1 MSNSTNKA
9 IKAGIGYTV
18 GNYLLKG
25 LTFFTIPI
33 FARLLTPKD
42 YGLYNIFVAY
52 ESILFVVIGLAI
64 HSSYKNA
71 RYKYGIDIEAIQSYK
86 SYYNFVSTTLV
97 MLLVLGFGWLIF
109 VNVFSALL
117 IEVLGLN
124 LLSLNLLVLFSLGS
138 AIITCFNVDASL
150 QYKYQSFI
158 KVAAINAIGNL
169 LLSILLITTVF
180 DENRY
185 MGRVVGS
192 TIPLV
197 VLAVFI
203 IYSFMKQARP
213 GNYKEFLSWG
223 VQYSLPIV
231 PHGISQ
237 IILSQ
242 FGRVMI
248 NNMVNASAAGIF
260 SFAYNIYNIL
270 WVTASSLDNVWSTWF
285 YEKMYQK
292 DYVAIKEK
300 SSWYMIFMLVFSA
313 TVMLISPE
321 LIKFLGTIAYDDA
334 IFCVVPIIASGY
346 FAFLY
351 TIPASVEYFY
361 EKSQYIA
368 LGTMLAAVV
377 NIGLNYVCIPKY
389 GYISVAYITLVT
401 YLLYFFCHYILAWK
415 IHGDVLF
422 DNRVVVSCTVLMIA
436 TMFMARLFIDVS
448 IIRWV
453 VAIFIFCLGLLYEE
467 KKAGL
472 IINRLRK

>member
-1 MSNSTNKA
+1 MNNSNNKA

-33 FARLLTPKD
+33 FARLLNPSD

-71 RYKYGIDIEAIQSYK
+71 RYKYGIEIEAIETNK
-86 SYYNFVSTTLV
+86 SYYNYLSTTLI
-97 MLLVLGFGWLIF
+97 MLILLGCGWLVF
-109 VNVFSALL
+109 VNIFSSFLTDA
-117 IEVLGLN
+117 LGLN
-124 LLSLNLLVLFSLGS
+124 LLSLNFLVLFSFGS
-138 AIITCFNVDASL
+138 AVITCFNVDASL
-150 QYKYQSFI
+150 QYKYQSFL

-169 LLSILLITTVF
+169 VLSISLIITIF

-192 TIPLV
+192 TIPV
-197 VLAVFI
+197 IVLAFFI
-203 IYSFMKQARP
+203 VYSFIKQAKSN
-213 GNYKEFLSWG
+213 NYKEFLGWG
-223 VQYSLPIV
+223 IRYSLPIV

-285 YEKMYQK
+285 YEKMHQK
-292 DYVAIKEK
+292 DYASIKEK
-300 SSWYMIFMLVFSA
+300 SSLYMIFMLVFSA

-321 LIKFLGTIAYDDA
+321 LIKFLGTKAYNDA

-389 GYISVAYITLVT
+389 GYISVAYITLAT

-436 TMFMARLFIDVS
+436 TMFIARFYIDEFVV
-448 IIRWV
+448 RWV
-453 VAIFIFCLGLLYEE
+453 IAILIFSFGLLYEE
-467 KKAGL
+467 KKTGL
-472 IINRLRK
+472 IISRLRK